1 MDIGRAGSR
10 QRRRF
15 GGISVSEQNYS
26 SYASGEER
34 RPRSRSGSGQRSGD
48 GPRRPKKGR
57 GRGGLALRVIGTL
70 LLIAVTT
77 GAILCCFGAVY
88 VRTVILPKASL
99 DLGDVTLRENSVM
112 YYEDDSGQYQELGQ
126 VLTSISS
133 QWVEYEEIPED
144 LKNAAIAIEDRR
156 FLKHNGVD
164 WWRTAQAVF
173 SMFTGGDIQGGST
186 ITQQLIKNLTEDN
199 ETTVNRKVTE
209 IFRALEFD
217 RNYDKDTTLLWYLNV
232 IPLGAGC
239 EGVGAA
245 AEKYFGKPVSELT
258 LAECA
263 SLIAITNNPSKYG
276 PYSLAKVANSK
287 GELWDAKQ
295 WNKYRQELI
304 LNQMLKEGYITQ
316 EEHDQAVA
324 QELVFVGMEA
334 GSSGDSESPEN
345 IYSWYEEQVISDVI
359 KDLKEKYDYSDK
371 VASQMLASG
380 GLRIYTC
387 IDPEVQKKAEAVYG
401 DEELLNYVSKS
412 TGQRL
417 QSAITIIDNETG
429 DIAALVGRIGEKEI
443 NRGLNLATNAKRQPG
458 SSIKPLS
465 AYAPAI
471 EMGLMSPI
479 TVMPDYPY
487 QVLGGK
493 AWPVNVDGVYRG
505 QVTVN
510 QAVED
515 SYNTVAV
522 RTVAQVTPAKA
533 FEFATQRFHLP
544 LESGRMVN
552 GEVKG
557 DIGIAPLAMG
567 GLTDGVSTRDMA
579 NAFSVFPNGGVYR
592 QARTYTKV
600 ENSKG
605 EVILDNTREDSVAVK
620 DTTAY
625 YINSMLTNVV
635 TSGGGTEARISG
647 MTTAGKTGTTD
658 TKDNRWFVGYTPYY
672 TAAVWVGYE
681 TPERVPAPGNPAAQ
695 VFKKVMTPI
704 HEGLADRKFP
714 QVSGLVSVSYCMDC
728 GGEAIEAC
736 QYDARGSSRI
746 ATGYVFPEDRPS
758 FVCSCHSL
766 EEGSNSMV
774 RVCVDDPILDAN
786 GEFTGFYRA
795 AGPFCP
801 EVSVRTL
808 CYLNLDRESV
818 GGAVARDSSAFYSA
832 YLAAAGGQS
841 CTVHSNEPSTE
852 EPEPGAP
859 EEPSEPGTDD
869 PALPPDPENSG
880 GDGALINP
888 DTGVPYG
895 Y

>member
-1 MDIGRAGSR
+1 
-10 QRRRF
+10 
-15 GGISVSEQNYS
+15 
-26 SYASGEER
+26 
-34 RPRSRSGSGQRSGD
+34 
-48 GPRRPKKGR
+48 
-57 GRGGLALRVIGTL
+57 
-70 LLIAVTT
+70 
-77 GAILCCFGAVY
+77 
-88 VRTVILPKASL
+88 
-99 DLGDVTLRENSVM
+99 
-112 YYEDDSGQYQELGQ
+112 
-126 VLTSISS
+126 
-133 QWVEYEEIPED
+133 
-144 LKNAAIAIEDRR
+144 
-156 FLKHNGVD
+156 
-164 WWRTAQAVF
+164 
-173 SMFTGGDIQGGST
+173 
-186 ITQQLIKNLTEDN
+186 
-199 ETTVNRKVTE
+199 
-209 IFRALEFD
+209 
-217 RNYDKDTTLLWYLNV
+217 
-232 IPLGAGC
+232 
-239 EGVGAA
+239 
-245 AEKYFGKPVSELT
+245 
-258 LAECA
+258 
-263 SLIAITNNPSKYG
+263 
-276 PYSLAKVANSK
+276 
-287 GELWDAKQ
+287 
-295 WNKYRQELI
+295 
-304 LNQMLKEGYITQ
+304 
-316 EEHDQAVA
+316 
-324 QELVFVGMEA
+324 
-334 GSSGDSESPEN
+334 
-345 IYSWYEEQVISDVI
+345 
-359 KDLKEKYDYSDK
+359 
-371 VASQMLASG
+371 
-380 GLRIYTC
+380 
-387 IDPEVQKKAEAVYG
+387 
-401 DEELLNYVSKS
+401 
-412 TGQRL
+412 
-417 QSAITIIDNETG
+417 
-429 DIAALVGRIGEKEI
+429 
-443 NRGLNLATNAKRQPG
+443 
-458 SSIKPLS
+458 
-465 AYAPAI
+465 
-471 EMGLMSPI
+471 
-479 TVMPDYPY
+479 
-487 QVLGGK
+487 
-493 AWPVNVDGVYRG
+493 
-505 QVTVN
+505 
-510 QAVED
+510 
-515 SYNTVAV
+515 
-522 RTVAQVTPAKA
+522 
-533 FEFATQRFHLP
+533 
-544 LESGRMVN
+544 MVN

-880 GDGALINP
+880 EDGALINP

>member
-1 MDIGRAGSR
+1 M
-10 QRRRF
+10 
-15 GGISVSEQNYS
+15 SEQNYS

-199 ETTVNRKVTE
+199 ETTVKRKVTE

-429 DIAALVGRIGEKEI
+429 DIAALVG
-443 NRGLNLATNAKRQPG
+443 
-458 SSIKPLS
+458 
-465 AYAPAI
+465 
-471 EMGLMSPI
+471 
-479 TVMPDYPY
+479 
-487 QVLGGK
+487 
-493 AWPVNVDGVYRG
+493 
-505 QVTVN
+505 
-510 QAVED
+510 
-515 SYNTVAV
+515 
-522 RTVAQVTPAKA
+522 
-533 FEFATQRFHLP
+533 
-544 LESGRMVN
+544 
-552 GEVKG
+552 
-557 DIGIAPLAMG
+557 
-567 GLTDGVSTRDMA
+567 
-579 NAFSVFPNGGVYR
+579 
-592 QARTYTKV
+592 
-600 ENSKG
+600 
-605 EVILDNTREDSVAVK
+605 
-620 DTTAY
+620 
-625 YINSMLTNVV
+625 
-635 TSGGGTEARISG
+635 RISG